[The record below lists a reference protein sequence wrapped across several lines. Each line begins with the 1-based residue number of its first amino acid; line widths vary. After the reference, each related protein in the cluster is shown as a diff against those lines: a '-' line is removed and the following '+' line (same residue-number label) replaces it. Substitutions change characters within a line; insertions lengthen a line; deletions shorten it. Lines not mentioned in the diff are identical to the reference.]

1 MSVGTS
7 SDELEGDDE
16 LLSSSCCTTSNA
28 TNNAADATDGAAA
41 HQPVAIH
48 TSCAVRTLGRAAGG
62 AAMIAVAGCA
72 AAVVCAKLLRRRRA
86 ACAAPAAAPPP
97 PACASSTAC
106 DDSLLL
112 CQRLTARGTTSRS
125 RASSG
130 CSSSDTLTTDTS
142 PDITATSIETSSDD
156 ISITALLD
164 LSTSIASE
172 AAAGLKTPDSCST
185 DTGRSTAADAAS
197 GREAPAAPCN
207 IDTAHLPR
215 GEWAPRGSELYAE
228 LESQLWCDADEVFAA
243 GTPLG
248 AGGQGEVRRVALLG
262 RSYALKCDTK
272 GDSEEGAF
280 ERQLSGAAA
289 RAHVVSP
296 IVSACG
302 DDCVTTYHLFE
313 LAAGDLDHVM
323 TGHRYCTGWARLSPD
338 QLAPVLRQLAEAL
351 GAMHSVGLAHNDVKP
366 ANFLLGYDGRLKI
379 GDLGLT
385 NKASTPPCGLSKL
398 YAAPE
403 CAYLGAI
410 LNRSWPPV
418 G

>member
-1 MSVGTS
+1 MR
-7 SDELEGDDE
+7 
-16 LLSSSCCTTSNA
+16 
-28 TNNAADATDGAAA
+28 
-41 HQPVAIH
+41 
-48 TSCAVRTLGRAAGG
+48 AVGRAAGG

-86 ACAAPAAAPPP
+86 GRAPPAAAPPP
-97 PACASSTAC
+97 SASASSTAC

-112 CQRLTARGTTSRS
+112 CKRLTACCATSRRS

-130 CSSSDTLTTDTS
+130 CSSSGTLTTDTS
-142 PDITATSIETSSDD
+142 PDITATSIATSSGD

-164 LSTSIASE
+164 LSTSIAPE

-185 DTGRSTAADAAS
+185 DTGRSTSPDAAS
-197 GREAPAAPCN
+197 GREVPAAPCN

-215 GEWAPRGSELYAE
+215 GEWAPCGSELYAE

-243 GTPLG
+243 GAPLG

-280 ERQLSGAAA
+280 EHQLSGAAA
-289 RAHVVSP
+289 HARVVRP

-302 DDCVTTYHLFE
+302 DNCVTTYHLFE

-323 TGHRYCTGWARLSPD
+323 TGHRWWCS
-338 QLAPVLRQLAEAL
+338 
-351 GAMHSVGLAHNDVKP
+351 
-366 ANFLLGYDGRLKI
+366 
-379 GDLGLT
+379 
-385 NKASTPPCGLSKL
+385 
-398 YAAPE
+398 
-403 CAYLGAI
+403 
-410 LNRSWPPV
+410 
-418 G
+418 